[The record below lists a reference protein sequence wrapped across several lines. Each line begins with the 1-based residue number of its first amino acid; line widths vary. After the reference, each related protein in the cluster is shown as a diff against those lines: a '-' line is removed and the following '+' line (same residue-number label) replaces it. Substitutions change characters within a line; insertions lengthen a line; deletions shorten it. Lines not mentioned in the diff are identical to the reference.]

1 MVFWTGKQEQYRT
14 SPLQLMW
21 GLMYPWLV
29 YEGVSILVT
38 AAYMVFRM
46 MMDPSLLA
54 SMKDT
59 DRYVRTMNALIEENY
74 ILIAF
79 FTCLITIPLMLLF
92 MHLDRKKEERLTMT
106 RERWE
111 LPPVQA
117 FALCLICGAAVC
129 VVFNHLLIYSGLYDL
144 LSSSFEPVADLLYG
158 GSFLLE
164 IIAVGILTPVVEELI
179 FRGLIYRRLR
189 WMLDAKWAAVVSAL
203 IFAVFHGNLLQGI
216 YAFAIGLLLA
226 FVFERYHHVL
236 APILIHVGANVISVL
251 LSENEALQVI
261 YESNTAFIVA
271 TLVMMA
277 VFVVSFYLILTKVT
291 PARLDEPPA
300 SQNE

>member
-1 MVFWTGKQEQYRT
+1 MVFWTGRQEQYRT
-14 SPLQLMW
+14 TPLQLMW
-21 GLMYPWLV
+21 GLMYPWLI
-29 YEGVSILVT
+29 YEGASILVT

-59 DRYVRTMNALIEENY
+59 DQYIRTMNSLINENY
-74 ILIAF
+74 VLIAF
-79 FTCLITIPLMLLF
+79 FTCLIAIPLMLLF
-92 MHLDRKKEERLTMT
+92 MHLDRKKEERMRMT
-106 RERWE
+106 RECWE
-111 LPPVQA
+111 LPGVPA
-117 FALCLICGAAVC
+117 FALCLVCGAAVC
-129 VVFNHLLIYSGLYDL
+129 VVFNHLLMYSGLYDL
-144 LSSSFEPVADLLYG
+144 LSSSFEPVADLLYS
-158 GSFLLE
+158 GSLLME

-189 WMLDAKWAAVVSAL
+189 WALEAKWAAVVSAL

-226 FVFERYHHVL
+226 FVCERYHHIM
-236 APILIHVGANVISVL
+236 APICIHVGANVISVL
-251 LSENEALQVI
+251 MSENTALQKI
-261 YESNTAFIVA
+261 YESNTAFLVS

-277 VFVVSFYLILTKVT
+277 VFVASFYLILTKIM
-291 PARLDEPPA
+291 PARLEPPA